1 MLEPLPI
8 EPAPSTTAVVPSNVH
23 DIDTSERE
31 SSSTEIVF
39 ETPEQQIHSLARQA
53 TSQSLRANPTSLFS
67 GSSDARLNPD
77 SPGFNAREWTKAFY
91 NARTK
96 ALGGTSTATAGLA
109 FKNLNVYGNAPSA
122 NYQPTIGDAAYAALD
137 LMSHLIGKKKANR
150 IDILRDVEGVVNSG
164 EMVCV
169 LGPPGSGC
177 STLLKTISGET
188 YGFQVHSDSVL
199 NYQGLSADEIR
210 TRYRG
215 EAIYTAET
223 DNHFPKLT
231 VGETLYF
238 AARARCP
245 REIKEEFK
253 HEYAVHTRNVV
264 MAMLGISHTMNTR
277 VGNDYIR
284 GVSGGERKRVSIAEA
299 VLSYSPWQCWDNSTR
314 GLDSA
319 NAIELCRTLRTQSEV
334 FGNCAFVAIYQA
346 PQEAYDLF
354 DKVSVLY
361 EGRQIF
367 FGKTTEAKGYFEN
380 LGYMCPDQQT
390 TPDFLTSMT
399 SAAERTVRPDW
410 KGKTP
415 PRSAEEFYQAWK
427 ESEHRQLLLNK
438 IHQFEAEYPIGGK
451 HSESFQASR
460 AIQKS
465 KSQRTKSPFTLSI
478 RSQLSLNLWRAW
490 RLLVSD
496 PWMTITLLLTNF
508 FEAIIVASI
517 FYNLS
522 PDSSS
527 IEKRNLL
534 IFFTIMINGLG
545 SLLEVLTLYEKRKVI
560 EKHGRYALYHPS
572 VEAVSSIV
580 MDLPYKL
587 VNSLIVNSTLY
598 FMCNLRREPGPFF
611 FFLLMNTILTITM
624 SNMFRLIASVTTTL
638 SQALAP
644 GAIVLLAVAIY
655 SGFAIPQGYINEWI
669 GWLRWINPIFYVF
682 ESLALNEFVGRQFP
696 CSSFLP
702 SGQGYDSVPAN
713 ATVCDMEGSLAGET
727 FVDGARYI
735 RVAYRFVNS
744 HRWRNFGILIA
755 LAIFF
760 LICHLVSVEKITS
773 ERSKGEV
780 LIFPRKV
787 LQKKAK
793 QGNDEESGGSG
804 TRSTLEKTATQSERV
819 GGIARQTSIFHWQNI
834 CYELDIKGEKRTILD
849 HVDGWVKPGTLTA
862 LMGVSGAGKTTL
874 LDALACRI
882 TMGVVT
888 GQALVDGLPRDLSFQ
903 RKTGYATQ
911 QDLHLHTATV
921 REALSFSALLRQPD
935 SYSRQEKLDYVD
947 EVIRLVD
954 LTDCADAVI
963 GTLGEGLNV
972 EQRKRLTIGVE
983 LAARPQLLLFLDEPT
998 SGLDSQTSWAICD
1011 LMEKLT
1017 NNGQAILCTI
1027 HQPSAALFQRFD
1039 RLLLLAKGGRTV
1051 YFGPIGRNSKVLID
1065 YFQRNGADLFDRG
1078 DGVHRNPA
1086 EYMLEMIGAAPN
1098 SKQTDKDWPATWRSS
1113 PEYQEVHQEL
1123 ARLGS
1128 VHTSKKAEST
1138 PGGPAQSSQHHN
1150 EFAAG
1155 LGSQI
1160 HLVTKRVFQQYWRT
1174 PGYILSKTVLTAG
1187 SALFIG
1193 LSQVNAEM
1201 TARGLFTQM
1210 LLIFIFLIIFG
1221 QIIEQAMPMFVSQR
1235 TLYEA
1240 RERPAKA
1247 YSWVAFLF
1255 GTMIVELAWN
1265 SLMAVFSFLFWYFP
1279 LGLYHNAEHTDSVHS
1294 RGITVFLNI
1303 WVFFMFSSTFGSMII
1318 AGIDTAEVAG
1328 GVVNLFF
1335 IMMFA
1340 FAGVLAAPSQLPGF
1354 WIFMY
1359 RVNPF
1364 TYIVEALVA
1373 TCLADAPVHCQDNEL
1388 VQFEAPSGLTCGEYV
1403 EDFISSAGGYLVDR
1417 NTSSCSFCPVSES
1430 NVFLE
1435 TTGLGFDHRWRNF
1448 GLVWAYCVFN
1458 ICATAGLYWLMRV
1471 PKSRGRNK
1479 A

>member
-1 MLEPLPI
+1 M
-8 EPAPSTTAVVPSNVH
+8 PAPSTTAVVPGNVH

-39 ETPEQQIHSLARQA
+39 ETPEQRIHSLARQA

-96 ALGGTSTATAGLA
+96 ALGGTSATAGLA
-109 FKNLNVYGNAPSA
+109 FRNLNVYGNAPSA
-122 NYQPTIGDAAYAALD
+122 NYQPTIGDAGYATLD

-150 IDILRDVEGVVNSG
+150 IDILRDIEGVVNSG

-460 AIQKS
+460 TIQKS

-490 RLLVSD
+490 RLLLSD

-572 VEAVSSIV
+572 VEAVSSMV

-587 VNSLIVNSTLY
+587 VNSLIVNTTLY

-611 FFLLMNTILTITM
+611 FFFLMNTILTITM

-755 LAIFF
+755 LAVFF

-874 LDALACRI
+874 LNALACRI

-903 RKTGYATQ
+903 RKTGYTTQ
-911 QDLHLHTATV
+911 QDLHLHTATI

-1255 GTMIVELAWN
+1255 GTIIVELAWN

-1279 LGLYHNAEHTDSVHS
+1279 LGLYHNAEHTDSVQS

-1303 WVFFMFSSTFGSMII
+1303 WAFFMFSSTFGSMII

-1403 EDFISSAGGYLVDR
+1403 KDFISSAGGYLVDS
-1417 NTSSCSFCPVSES
+1417 NTSSCSFCSVSES

-1458 ICATAGLYWLMRV
+1458 ICAAAGLYWLMRV
-1471 PKSRGRNK
+1471 PKSRGRDN